1 MVLGRVIKNILMMEE
16 LVFINSYVYY
26 CYDFL
31 SYLSNN
37 LLIICNLIN
46 KKKIL
51 LFIFFKKLII

>member
-31 SYLSNN
+31 SNLGNN
-37 LLIICNLIN
+37 LLIIYNLIN
-46 KKKIL
+46 K
-51 LFIFFKKLII
+51 

>member
-46 KKKIL
+46 K
-51 LFIFFKKLII
+51 